1 MLFLWFCLH
10 LVDSFCQKLSLP
22 CARSYL
28 TSIFRLSLPLPNF
41 LHLFLFALTIVLLS
55 SANLTYSALWN
66 FCLWGDRKKLNRLSS
81 WLFKLNVFTFCFLL
95 YTSYSN
101 LYILYIFFHIS
112 LLRYLRQKLVVY
124 TDFILRHLDS
134 LLPNSTSCQGQHR
147 KGLFWRP
154 LNDNSWIRDA

>member
-22 CARSYL
+22 CARSHL

-66 FCLWGDRKKLNRLSS
+66 FGLWGDRKKLNRLSS
-81 WLFKLNVFTFCFLL
+81 RLFKLNVLHFAF
-95 YTSYSN
+95 SYI
-101 LYILYIFFHIS
+101 LIFKFIYLVYIFLYIFVTLSSPEACCI
-112 LLRYLRQKLVVY
+112 
-124 TDFILRHLDS
+124 
-134 LLPNSTSCQGQHR
+134 HR
-147 KGLFWRP
+147 FYFKAP
-154 LNDNSWIRDA
+154 